1 MQAGGMRWPAAE
13 TLMEAVV
20 RLAGEA
26 LLLQSVKGGAK
37 CFGKR

>member
-1 MQAGGMRWPAAE
+1 MQAGGMRRSAAE
-13 TLMEAVV
+13 TLMKTVV
-20 RLAGEA
+20 RLAGKA